1 MFNFVTFKELL
12 EKSAFLKITAQA
24 FVAGDF
30 LNILL
35 RFWGVFTAHFLKMKQ
50 KKTKET
56 RVFNLKLD

>member
-24 FVAGDF
+24 FEAGDV

-35 RFWGVFTAHFLKMKQ
+35 RFWRVFTAHFLT
-50 KKTKET
+50 KKT